1 MGGNI
6 MTIQNANMKAVAKLA
21 HAMLSTLLL
30 MLAAPASADQLA
42 DIKARGKLVVGIGDA
57 IPPFTFRRAGGEPVG
72 YDVDLVRDV
81 AERMGVKLEM
91 VSVAETERMSALQQG
106 KVDLVAST
114 FTRTPERERDV
125 DFSVTMF
132 YSPQVII
139 VDKASGVTS
148 VKQLAGRKIG
158 VLRGRTADKNILDV
172 IPTAQIVFVDSYAGA
187 FSGLKEKKL
196 DGFAA
201 DNLVLRTNLKK
212 ENDAERYFFIPDFN
226 KGREAGFGIKKGET
240 ALKNAVDRA
249 LLDMEAS
256 GEAAKIF
263 DVWFGPK
270 SDVPIER
277 TFKIQANQ

>member
-1 MGGNI
+1 MD
-6 MTIQNANMKAVAKLA
+6 VC
-21 HAMLSTLLL
+21 S
-30 MLAAPASADQLA
+30 ASKR
-42 DIKARGKLVVGIGDA
+42 I
-57 IPPFTFRRAGGEPVG
+57 
-72 YDVDLVRDV
+72 
-81 AERMGVKLEM
+81 
-91 VSVAETERMSALQQG
+91 SALQQG

-139 VDKASGVTS
+139 VDKAVGVTS

-226 KGREAGFGIKKGET
+226 KGGEAGFGIKKGET

-270 SDVPIER
+270 SNVPIEQ
-277 TFKIQANQ
+277 TFKFQANQ